1 LEGSKNFLLLSGILT
16 SLKIKDMKKSFIT
29 FFMITVF
36 IFPYLVAGQGIT
48 ISDVPHTLDPS
59 AVLDA
64 HSSSKGFLAPRMTG
78 PKRLAIANP
87 AAGLMVFDSTSA
99 SYWFYNG
106 TAWAEFN
113 FEDIWAR
120 VPGLQ
125 HVYVANINDLVGIGT
140 NIPGHKLHISD
151 MGLSPRP
158 PVMVEQTGGGD
169 ASVLMF
175 NQPGMGSYVMGYDIS
190 QGSFEVGDSLE
201 LTGNTPNDFHTK
213 FTISGTGITHL
224 NHQSRARASLTGG
237 GGIGQMI
244 PIGVWT
250 TVQFNVINFDEQNE
264 LGNPPTAFIA
274 REEGY
279 YQCNA
284 RAEFAYDNPPSPST
298 YISIRIVV
306 NGMPVA
312 EGSKHCMADNNSDV
326 NDGNNACVVSDVLR
340 LTTGSAVTIEVFQN
354 FGIGWLIQG
363 LDKVYVSIHKS
374 S

>member
-1 LEGSKNFLLLSGILT
+1 LAIAL
-16 SLKIKDMKKSFIT
+16 
-29 FFMITVF
+29 FFPAFRV
-36 IFPYLVAGQGIT
+36 VGQGIT
-48 ISDVPHTLDPS
+48 ISDVPHTADPS

-87 AAGLMVFDSTSA
+87 AAGLMVFDSTSM

-140 NIPGHKLHISD
+140 TIPVHRLHVTD
-151 MGLSPRP
+151 LGMSPKP
-158 PVMVEQTGGGD
+158 PVMVEQTGAGD
-169 ASVLMF
+169 ASILMF

-190 QGSFEVGDSLE
+190 QGSFEIGDSLE
-201 LTGNTPNDFHTK
+201 LTGITPNDLHTK
-213 FTISGTGITHL
+213 FVISSTGITHL
-224 NHQSRARASLTGG
+224 SHQSRARASLVVPGG
-237 GGIGQMI
+237 MGIGQVVPSGI
-244 PIGVWT
+244 WT
-250 TVQFNVINFDEQNE
+250 MVQFNTINFDEQNE
-264 LGNPPTAFIA
+264 FIGLPGFVA

-284 RAEFAYDNPPSPST
+284 RVEFAYDNPPGPST
-298 YISIRIVV
+298 YVSVRIVV
-306 NGMPVA
+306 NGIPVA
-312 EGSKHCMADNNSDV
+312 QGSKHCMADNMTYV
-326 NDGNNACVVSDVLR
+326 NDGNDACVVSDVLR
-340 LTTGSAVTIEVFQN
+340 LTAGSVVTIEVFQN

-363 LDKVYVSIHKS
+363 SDKVYVSIHKS